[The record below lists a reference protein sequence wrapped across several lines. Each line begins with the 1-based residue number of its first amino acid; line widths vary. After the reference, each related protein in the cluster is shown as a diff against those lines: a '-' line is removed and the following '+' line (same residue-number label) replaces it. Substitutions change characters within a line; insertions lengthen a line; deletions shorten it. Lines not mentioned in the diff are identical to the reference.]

1 MTAAKG
7 KILPNVHPGEVLLE
21 NFLKP
26 AGKLIKFHVPRPIHD
41 EVGYQNAVEVIDA
54 LAGQQVNEDQEDYLL
69 VLAGIVERYESE
81 TLPAPRPV
89 TGLAMLK
96 YVLEENSLTGDDLA
110 TILDVDRSVAYRILK
125 GDRGLTTTHVRALV
139 DPSCIGEDPHFCVK
153 QTGAVGIVAY
163 LHS

>member
-1 MTAAKG
+1 MKTTSKVSFG
-7 KILPNVHPGEVLLE
+7 KLP
-21 NFLKP
+21 KTYD
-26 AGKLIKFHVPRPIHD
+26 KLIKFHVPRPIHD

-69 VLAGIVERYESE
+69 VLSGIVERYESE

-89 TGLAMLK
+89 SGLAMLK

-125 GDRGLTTTHVRALV
+125 GERGLTTTHVKALR
-139 DPSCIGEDPHFCVK
+139 DRF
-153 QTGAVGIVAY
+153 AVSADLFV
-163 LHS
+163 